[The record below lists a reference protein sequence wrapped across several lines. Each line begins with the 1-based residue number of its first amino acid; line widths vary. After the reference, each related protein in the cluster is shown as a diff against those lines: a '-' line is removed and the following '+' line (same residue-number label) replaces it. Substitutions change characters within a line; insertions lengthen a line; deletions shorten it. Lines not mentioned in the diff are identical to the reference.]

1 MEPSDITILIIDDAK
16 EARRFLNANLIH
28 SGYSTLTAGNGEEGL
43 KLLKDS
49 KVDLIMLDI
58 IMPVMDGIETLEIL
72 KADKDLK
79 QIPVIMITADE
90 STDTTVDC
98 MQKGACSYV
107 TKPYD
112 FSYVFKQI
120 EHCLAGS

>member
-16 EARRFLNANLIH
+16 EAQRFLNANLIH
-28 SGYSTLTAGNGEEGL
+28 SGYNTLTAANGE
-43 KLLKDS
+43 DN

-58 IMPVMDGIETLEIL
+58 IMPVMDGIETLETL
-72 KADKDLK
+72 KSDEDLN

-120 EHCLAGS
+120 EHCLTGG